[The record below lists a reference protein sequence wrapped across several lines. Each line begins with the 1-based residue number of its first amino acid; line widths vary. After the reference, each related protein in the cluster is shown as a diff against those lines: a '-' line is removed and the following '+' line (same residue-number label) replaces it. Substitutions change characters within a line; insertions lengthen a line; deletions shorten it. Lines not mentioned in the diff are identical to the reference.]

1 MGVKSRRTKALA
13 GVVAL
18 AAGFAGVMLQSSVAL
33 AELCG
38 GGKESNGGCEAGAS
52 AAGSGDHDKGDFSP
66 PSS

>member
-1 MGVKSRRTKALA
+1 MKKLA

-18 AAGFAGVMLQSSVAL
+18 AAGFAVTALQPSVTL

-38 GGKESNGGCEAGAS
+38 GGKESSGC
-52 AAGSGDHDKGDFSP
+52 AAGGTVGNAGDHDKSEFSP

>member
-38 GGKESNGGCEAGAS
+38 GGRESNGCEAGAS
-52 AAGSGDHDKGDFSP
+52 AAGTGDHDKGDFSP

>member
-1 MGVKSRRTKALA
+1 MGHKLRRTKVLA

-18 AAGFAGVMLQSSVAL
+18 SAGFAGVLLQPSIAL

-38 GGKESNGGCEAGAS
+38 GGKESNGCESGAAA
-52 AAGSGDHDKGDFSP
+52 AAGSGDHDKADFSP

>member
-1 MGVKSRRTKALA
+1 MGQKLRRTKVLA

-18 AAGFAGVMLQSSVAL
+18 SAGFAGVLLQPSVAL

-38 GGKESNGGCEAGAS
+38 GGKESNSCEAGAT
-52 AAGSGDHDKGDFSP
+52 AAGTADHDKGFSP

>member
-1 MGVKSRRTKALA
+1 MGVKSRRTKVLA

-18 AAGFAGVMLQSSVAL
+18 SAGFAAVLLQPTMAL

-38 GGKESNGGCEAGAS
+38 GGKESNGCEAGVS
-52 AAGSGDHDKGDFSP
+52 AAGTGDHDKGDFSP